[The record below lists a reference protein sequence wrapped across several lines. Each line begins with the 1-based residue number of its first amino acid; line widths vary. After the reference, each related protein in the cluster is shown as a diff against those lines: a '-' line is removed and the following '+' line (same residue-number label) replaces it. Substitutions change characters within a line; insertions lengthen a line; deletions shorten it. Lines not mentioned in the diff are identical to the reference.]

1 MITPTSFADVL
12 RDWELLL
19 EAANDNAEPLAA
31 AQPIREALATT
42 LVEARALK
50 ARQDSFS
57 ANRQQTTQELRE
69 LIDRGRE
76 EARRL
81 RGLAKGLLGT
91 KTERLVQF
99 RVMPVRRTS
108 RRRASSTPK
117 KKVALGDEAAPS
129 RSDSS
134 AADRGGSR

>member
-31 AQPIREALATT
+31 AQPVREALATS
-42 LVEARALK
+42 LAEARALK

-99 RVMPVRRTS
+99 RVMPVRRQS
-108 RRRASSTPK
+108 RRRATTPPK
-117 KKVALGDEAAPS
+117 KNVVPGDEAAPGS
-129 RSDSS
+129 PKPS
-134 AADRGGSR
+134 AAS